1 MKPCAYD
8 PTNVEHLIADLS
20 TKRECSV
27 CHSLFEPGEHYK
39 RVTWDNVAGVVVSFY
54 HWIGCSEESKK
65 VEPSAEDWLHE
76 NCGGDPEKIEAAVE
90 FVKNHQGD

>member
-8 PTNVEHLIADLS
+8 PANVEHLIADLS

-54 HWIGCSEESKK
+54 HWIGCSEKAES
-65 VEPSAEDWLHE
+65 SGEDWLHE
-76 NCGGDPEKIEAAVE
+76 NCSGDPKNIEAAVD
-90 FVKNHQGD
+90 FVKKLQGD